1 MMRCLLTL
9 LTLTFVLKA
18 YSIGYVYVEGYG
30 IKSAWSSGD
39 EVGIF
44 AENDTQTRF
53 RLQTISGSDTHQA
66 QFYGY
71 GISLKNQKTYYSF
84 SPYSV
89 DYYMNDNV
97 ATALPI
103 AYPELTQSA
112 NNSTAHIAASD
123 YQVANVT
130 TTTENTATLTYSH
143 LGTVIRLSLNV
154 PEDVTFKQAKLTTDR
169 GAFVKTGTLN
179 LQTRKVTAGTSS
191 TDLTLSLGD
200 IVVARGSKL
209 TLYFIALAANLN
221 GGNVTATLTA
231 SNGDT
236 YTCTFA
242 GRNYEAG
249 KLYNIERTLMP
260 SVNQPLAVAS
270 QQALARAAAE
280 QQSSQHR
287 VAGVVTYPTCV
298 VTDYLIAYSDINNA
312 PLPPVRGDANG
323 DGVVNDEDKKAI
335 HCHVL
340 GRTPTSFYP
349 VAADANRDG
358 QVNVGDIEMI
368 TKMLK

>member
-1 MMRCLLTL
+1 MTRHLLTIL
-9 LTLTFVLKA
+9 MLTFMLKA

-39 EVGIF
+39 EVGVF
-44 AENDTQTRF
+44 AENDTQIRF
-53 RLQTISGSDTHQA
+53 RLQTISSGNTHQA

-71 GISLKNQKTYYSF
+71 GISLKNMKAYYSF
-84 SPYSV
+84 SPYSL

-97 ATALPI
+97 VTALPI

-143 LGTVIRLSLNV
+143 LGAVIRLSVNV
-154 PEDVTFKQAKLTTDR
+154 PEDVTFRQAKLTTDR

-179 LQTRKVTAGTSS
+179 LQTRKVTTGTSS

-200 IVVARGSKL
+200 IKMARGNKL
-209 TLYFIALAANLN
+209 TLYFITLAANLN

-260 SVNQPLAVAS
+260 SVNQPVAMAS
-270 QQALARAAAE
+270 QQARARAAVE

-298 VTDYLIAYSDINNA
+298 VTDFLIANNDISNA

-323 DGVVNDEDKKAI
+323 DGVVDDKDKKAI
-335 HCHVL
+335 HSHIL
-340 GRTPTSFYP
+340 GRAQTSFYP

-358 QVNVGDIEMI
+358 HINVGDIEMI